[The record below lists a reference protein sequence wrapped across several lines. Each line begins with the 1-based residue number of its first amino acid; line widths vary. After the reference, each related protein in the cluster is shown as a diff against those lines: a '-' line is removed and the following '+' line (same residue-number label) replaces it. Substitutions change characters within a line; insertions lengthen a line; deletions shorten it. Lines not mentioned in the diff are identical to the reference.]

1 MKIPALLVLALA
13 IVPLGWASGSPARP
27 LEATVLMERLA
38 AKIDHAQ
45 KLHPE
50 TAREIARLMSDP
62 PSDCTRVPC
71 SEPLR
76 ARNTAARQR
85 LELLVASKAR

>member
-38 AKIDHAQ
+38 AKIEHTQ
-45 KLHPE
+45 KLHPD
-50 TAREIARLMSDP
+50 TAREIARLMSEP
-62 PSDCTRVPC
+62 PSDCTRVKC
-71 SEPLR
+71 NGPLP
-76 ARNTAARQR
+76 ARNAAARQH
-85 LELLVASKAR
+85 LELLVARKTR